1 MENNQMAATEKSSQV
16 IQLVKGVFNP
26 AESKEIILALLD
38 QKINFHQKQRAQKW
52 EQNHGGSLEELN
64 NRIKQLEEEKERT
77 VTFLANI
84 ENATVTINGVIE
96 VKINQK

>member
-1 MENNQMAATEKSSQV
+1 MENNQLVTTEKSSQV

-52 EQNHGGSLEELN
+52 EQNHSGSLEDLN
-64 NRIKQLEEEKERT
+64 NRITQLEEEKQKT
-77 VTFLANI
+77 IAFLANL
-84 ENATVTINGVIE
+84 ENAMVTINGVIE